1 VVTAV
6 RKPQPGGLLGRL
18 TLLLLLVLAAIV
30 WHISSLRGVRN
41 IGDVQELVGEL
52 ASEGDQ

>member
-1 VVTAV
+1 MVTAV